1 MRGTRSI
8 GRSVA
13 GLGLA
18 AVLLAVT
25 PLHDV
30 ALRGQAQQTPPPP
43 PAGTS
48 QTPQNPQQPPTFRA
62 RIDSISVD
70 VIVTDRQGN
79 PVPEL
84 TADDFE
90 IREAGKPQK
99 IDTFKH
105 IVQDDSQDASPPREL
120 QSFEDQR
127 RETAKD
133 NNRLYVI
140 FLDDYHVR
148 KGNSLRIRQEL
159 ASWVSRLAPRDLV
172 AIMYPLLPAA
182 AITFSRNHDGTAVEL
197 MAFEGRKYDYTPKNP
212 LEARFQMM
220 SPEYQELMRNEATF
234 SALESVCAY
243 LGSLRDGRK
252 TVLLV
257 SEGMSSSVPAGV
269 RTRGAITSQP
279 TTTGMNNTL
288 AATADL
294 FSQMRDLFV
303 EAARA
308 NTAIYTLDPR
318 GLAPSEFGIDDNVD
332 SNADRNIL
340 NESMDTLRSIAGE
353 TDGRAIVG
361 RNNPIPELERMRRDN
376 SQYYLMSYTSSI
388 APRDGKF
395 HPIDVRL
402 KTRKGLEIRARK
414 GYWAYSAADIE
425 RASAPPKPLPPRDV
439 SDALEDLAVVTTS
452 GARKPAAHFLSAVR
466 GGAQDAIVTY
476 VWESTAPMSTPAA
489 DIPDRVT
496 IIAHSIQGDV
506 LFKGPVPKTDGL
518 LPAGGRVSFDAP
530 AGSVRVQTVTENA
543 RGSRLDSDTVVLD
556 IPAFKS
562 EDLTV
567 STPVVFRGRTVRDL
581 QLVRAN
587 PSPVPAATRAFSRS
601 ERLLLRFEIYGP
613 SDPAPTV
620 TMRLLNNQ
628 GNSMA
633 AFPAPVRTPAG
644 AYESEFGLS
653 AFPPGEY
660 LIEISLSAGSKT
672 ARKLLGIR
680 VTS

>member
-18 AVLLAVT
+18 ATLLAVT
-25 PLHDV
+25 PLGDV
-30 ALRGQAQQTPPPP
+30 TVRGQAQQTPPP
-43 PAGTS
+43 A
-48 QTPQNPQQPPTFRA
+48 PQNPQQPPTFRA

-84 TADDFE
+84 SADDFE
-90 IREAGKPQK
+90 IREAGKVQK

-105 IVQDDSQDASPPREL
+105 IVQDDSEDASPPREVL
-120 QSFEDQR
+120 SFEDQR

-159 ASWVSRLAPRDLV
+159 AAWVRRLAPRDLV

-182 AITFSRNHDGTAVEL
+182 AITFSRNHDGTAAEI
-197 MAFEGRKYDYTPKNP
+197 MAFEGRKYDYTPKNQ

-220 SPEYQELMRNEATF
+220 QPEYQELMRNEATL
-234 SALESVCAY
+234 SALESTCAY

-252 TVLLV
+252 TVLFV
-257 SEGMSSSVPAGV
+257 SEGLASSVPAGV
-269 RTRGAITSQP
+269 KTRGSITATP
-279 TTTGMNNTL
+279 TTTGMNQNAM

-294 FSQMRDLFV
+294 FSQLRDMFI

-340 NESMDTLRSIAGE
+340 NESTDTLRSIASE

-361 RNNPIPELERMRRDN
+361 RNNPVPELDRMRRDN
-376 SQYYLMSYTSSI
+376 SQYYLMSYTSSV

-395 HPIDVRL
+395 HSIDVRL

-414 GYWAYSAADIE
+414 GYWAYSAADLE
-425 RASAPPKPLPPRDV
+425 RASAAPKPAPPRDV
-439 SDALEDLAVVTTS
+439 TDALDDLAAATAS
-452 GARKPAAHFLSAVR
+452 GARKPASHFLSAVR
-466 GGAQDAIVTY
+466 GGAQDAVVTY
-476 VWESTAPMSTPAA
+476 VWESSASASTPAA
-489 DIPDRVT
+489 DVPDRVT
-496 IIAHSIQGDV
+496 IVAHSIQGDV
-506 LFKGPVPKTDGL
+506 LFKGVVAKTEGIA
-518 LPAGGRVSFDAP
+518 PAGGRVTFEAP

-543 RGSRLDSDTVVLD
+543 RGTRLDSDSVVLE
-556 IPAFKS
+556 IPAFKGD
-562 EDLTV
+562 DLTV

-587 PSPVPAATRAFSRS
+587 PASVPAATRAFSRS
-601 ERLLLRFEIYGP
+601 ERLLLRFEVYGP
-613 SDPAPTV
+613 AEPPPAV
-620 TMRLLNNQ
+620 AMRLLNRE
-628 GNSMA
+628 GSSMA
-633 AFPAPVRTPAG
+633 AFPAPVKSPAG

-653 AFPPGEY
+653 SFPPGEY
-660 LIEISLSAGSKT
+660 LIEITLTAGAKT
-672 ARKLLGIR
+672 TRRLLGIR